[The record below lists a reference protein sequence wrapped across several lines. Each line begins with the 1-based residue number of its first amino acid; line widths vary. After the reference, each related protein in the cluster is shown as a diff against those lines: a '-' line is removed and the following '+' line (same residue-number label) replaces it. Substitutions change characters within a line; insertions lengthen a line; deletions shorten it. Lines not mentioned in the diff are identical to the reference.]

1 MSTIIIT
8 EKTSQ
13 KRDVQA
19 AIGSNYGRI
28 FPAEG
33 HLLSLQEPQ
42 QVQSTWGR
50 WSFDL
55 LKPDDFYPTCPAP
68 DASPSSKG
76 KLQAIADALKTATR
90 VILATDCDRE
100 GQLIGE
106 EILRHYK
113 FKGAVE
119 RAMFTAQDEKTLR
132 HAFSNLEPNEK
143 YFNLGQAAVVRQQ
156 ADQVYNLSL
165 TRAATVALKQP
176 GQYGAIGIGRVKTP
190 TMAIVCMRELEI
202 LDFTPQDYYHLVATA
217 NVDTPIQDQAQ
228 DKSQNRDQK
237 LQLDLRH
244 APKDKILD
252 ANKAEQIRAAVE
264 GFQGPLKA
272 EKKIKRTK
280 PPRLLDLPELQ
291 KICARRW
298 GWSADKTLNIAQE
311 LYDGEGKKIQTYP
324 RAESRYLAENQ
335 IEDIPEIIKGLTKL
349 DQYQSPELSRDLSK
363 PEVRKGK
370 SGHFSDAGL
379 KGVSHHAIVPNKNT
393 MDKIEVIY
401 ARLTQD
407 EQRMFDLVASSYLA
421 ILMPDYVY
429 ESTNISMRVPV
440 TLPDEKEKIL
450 DFKVTGN
457 IPKEQGWKAVY
468 TDEMEKKE
476 EHAGELPPVQDGDLA
491 ILSPVTTETK
501 KTKAPPR
508 YNEGTLIDAMQN
520 SWRFVDDKDLK
531 ERLKEAK
538 GIGTPATRA
547 TVITGLKLQNFLV
560 QSGKHIVPT
569 DAGLTL
575 FKTLNTAAP
584 ELVDPG
590 VTAMWEMNLDDV
602 LEGKQSARQVWDN
615 IGEDTARLINI
626 LKTNSSTA
634 PKINTGVA
642 MPKGAGRGKPTDKM
656 KDAAKSIAANK
667 GLKLPKGYT
676 SDFTIC
682 REFLDEHLGGKGPSP
697 ERVLANL
704 EKQLSG
710 GMIKG
715 LGTKAAKQ
723 LVEAYGPDTLK
734 VLEQTP
740 EKLETLDGLPKAKLK
755 LVQEWATELKTS
767 SEIKNFLHTHGV
779 DPARAF
785 RLYQA
790 YGVETVLKLT
800 ENPYC
805 MVRDIRGLSF
815 DIPDSIAHRLGFQA
829 ESLPRARAALY
840 HAMAQAADYRE
851 KDKLLAMLN
860 KRLDLPLELLESALE
875 AEISDKNLHK
885 LNRKSAD
892 GYNQEQLI
900 LRSLWQA
907 ETKIVK
913 RLKSM
918 TDIPPSWASIEAEK
932 AIAWV
937 INREGIALTQ
947 QQHQAVASLLGARLS
962 ILMGSPKTGKR
973 QTLQAFLRILGAKGI
988 KLALASPSAGGAK
1001 ELAKAIDLEVTS
1013 LTKLLEYNV
1022 KIDNYKRTSRKPL
1035 DCQLLVITH
1044 AQLLDRALLLAALE
1058 ALPEEAGLLLIDDLH
1073 RSPAPGAGRVL
1084 NQIVNAINLTPLKLT
1099 ELSPEF
1105 LNNKLAKNCLRLGNN
1120 QPLDLTPDNEPDNKE
1135 AKSED
1140 KGHFYFVEAND
1151 TADSQRKLA
1160 EIAKNRLP
1168 KTFKLDAIRDV
1179 QIISLAS
1186 GNLSPR
1192 ALNSD
1197 LQQLLN
1203 PSQDGLFV
1211 HRFDCRY
1218 RTGDKIILGEND
1230 PERDLIFGEIGTIKD
1245 ITRDDSSTAPQD
1257 NTKLDTGRVTIDFS
1271 GKIHEFDFNEL
1282 DRLSLAYALPG
1293 TRCKGQQGKA
1303 VIVILP
1309 QDPAK
1314 SPDNKELYDAITPAQ
1329 ELAIVIGPK
1338 AFTQYSP

>member
-19 AIGSNYGRI
+19 AVGSNYGRI

-33 HLLSLQEPQ
+33 HLLSLEEPQ
-42 QVQSTWGR
+42 KVQSSWGK

-76 KLQAIADALKTATR
+76 KLQAIADALKSATR

-113 FKGAVE
+113 FKGVVE
-119 RAMFTAQDEKTLR
+119 RAMFTAQDEKTLKQ
-132 HAFSNLEPNEK
+132 AFANLEPNEK

-156 ADQVYNLSL
+156 SDQVYNLSL

-202 LDFTPQDYYHLVATA
+202 LDFNPQDYYHLVATA
-217 NVDTPIQDQAQ
+217 TVDAQNQDQIQ
-228 DKSQNRDQK
+228 VGENK

-244 APKDKILD
+244 APREKILD
-252 ANKAEQIRAAVE
+252 LDKAEQIRAAVE

-335 IEDIPEIIKGLTKL
+335 IEDIGEIIQGLTKL
-349 DQYQSPELSRDLSK
+349 DQYQNPELTQALSK

-401 ARLTQD
+401 PRLTPD

-421 ILMPDYVY
+421 ILMPDFVY
-429 ESTNISMRVPV
+429 ESTNISMAVPI
-440 TLPDEKEKIL
+440 TLAEEKEKIL

-476 EHAGELPPVQDGDLA
+476 DHAGELPPINDGDLA
-491 ILSPVTTETK
+491 TLMPVTTDTK

-520 SWRFVDDKDLK
+520 SWRFVDDRDLK

-547 TVITGLKLQNFLV
+547 AVITGLKLQNFLT

-575 FKTLNTAAP
+575 YKTLKTAAP

-590 VTAMWEMNLDDV
+590 VTALWEMHLDDV

-615 IGEDTARLINI
+615 IGDDTARLIGI
-626 LKTNSSTA
+626 LKTNGSTA
-634 PKINTGVA
+634 PKIHTGVA
-642 MPKGAGRGKPTDKM
+642 MPKGAGKGKPTDKM
-656 KDAAKSIAANK
+656 KDTAKSIAANK

-676 SDFTIC
+676 SDFNIC

-697 ERVLANL
+697 ERVLANI
-704 EKQLSG
+704 ETQLVA
-710 GMIKG
+710 MIKG
-715 LGTKAAKQ
+715 LGAKAAKQ
-723 LVEAYGPDTLK
+723 LIEAYTTDTLK
-734 VLEQTP
+734 VIEQTP
-740 EKLETLDGLPKAKLK
+740 EKLETLDGLPKGKLK
-755 LVQEWATELKTS
+755 LIQEWATERKIS
-767 SEIKNFLHTHGV
+767 QEIQDFLHDHGI
-779 DPARAF
+779 DPARSF
-785 RLYQA
+785 RFYQA
-790 YGVETVLKLT
+790 YAGETISKLK

-805 MVRDIRGLSF
+805 IVRDIRGLPF
-815 DIPDSIAHRLGFQA
+815 SIADNLAHRLGLPA
-829 ESLPRARAALY
+829 DSLLRARAALF
-840 HAMAQAADYRE
+840 HALTQSVDYRE
-851 KDKLLAMLN
+851 KDSLLGMLN
-860 KRLDLPLELLESALE
+860 KRLDLAPELLAEALE
-875 AEISDKNLHK
+875 IEQEDKQLHK
-885 LNRKSAD
+885 VKRKDSE
-892 GYNQEQLI
+892 GTTQEHLI
-900 LRSLWQA
+900 IRPLWQA
-907 ETKIVK
+907 ENKILK

-918 TDIPPSWASIEAEK
+918 QEDVPAWSSIEADK

-937 INREGIALTQ
+937 VDREGISLTQ
-947 QQHQAVASLLGARLS
+947 QQAQAVTKLFQNRLS
-962 ILMGSPKTGKR
+962 IISGISGTGKY
-973 QTLQAFLRILGAKGI
+973 QTLKAFLKILGAKGI
-988 KLALASPSAGGAK
+988 NLSLTSPSSTETKG
-1001 ELAKAIDLEVTS
+1001 LAKTIEQEAVS
-1013 LTKLLEYNV
+1013 LAKLLEYNP
-1022 KIDNYKRTSRKPL
+1022 KTNSYKRTARKPL
-1035 DCQLLVITH
+1035 DCQLLIITH
-1044 AQLLDRALLLAALE
+1044 AQLLDRPLLLAALE
-1058 ALPEEAGLLLIDDLH
+1058 ALPDDAGLILLDDYK
-1073 RSPAPGAGRVL
+1073 RCPMPGTGRVL
-1084 NQIVNAINLTPLKLT
+1084 KEIIKTLDIPPINLTEISQETTNSNLF
-1099 ELSPEF
+1099 E
-1105 LNNKLAKNCLRLGNN
+1105 NCQRLAKQ
-1120 QPLDLTPDNEPDNKE
+1120 QPLDLSPVKEDNASGKNG
-1135 AKSED
+1135 S
-1140 KGHFYFVEAND
+1140 FYFVEAND
-1151 TADSQRKLA
+1151 TSDIQRKLA
-1160 EIAKNRLP
+1160 EISKNRIP
-1168 KTFKLDAIRDV
+1168 KTFKFDSIRDIQV
-1179 QIISLAS
+1179 TSLAS
-1186 GNLSPR
+1186 GALSPM
-1192 ALNSD
+1192 ALIPH

-1203 PSQDGLFV
+1203 TSQDGLFA
-1211 HRFDCRY
+1211 HRFECRY
-1218 RTGDKIILGEND
+1218 RTGDKVMLLEND
-1230 PERDLIFGEIGTIKD
+1230 LERDLLTGEIGIIKD
-1245 ITRDDSSTAPQD
+1245 ITRDAPIMG
-1257 NTKLDTGRVTIDFS
+1257 NENASKLDSGRVTIDFS
-1271 GKIHEFDFNEL
+1271 GKSHEFDFDEL
-1282 DRLSLAYALPG
+1282 DRLPLAYALHP
-1293 TRCKGQQGKA
+1293 TRCKAQQGKA
-1303 VIVILP
+1303 AIVVLP
-1309 QDPAK
+1309 SETAK
-1314 SPDNKELYDAITPAQ
+1314 QPTHQEIYDAMSSAQ
-1329 ELAIVIGPK
+1329 ELVILIGK
-1338 AFTQYSP
+1338 KSSTNCSQ

>member
-19 AIGSNYGRI
+19 AVGSNFGRI
-28 FPAEG
+28 YPAEG
-33 HLLSLQEPQ
+33 HLLSLEEPQ
-42 QVQSTWGR
+42 KVQSSWGR

-55 LKPDDFYPTCPAP
+55 LKPDDFYPTCPSP

-76 KLQAIADALKTATR
+76 KLQAIAEALKTATR

-113 FKGAVE
+113 FKGVVE

-156 ADQVYNLSL
+156 SDQVYNLSL

-217 NVDTPIQDQAQ
+217 TVDGSQ
-228 DKSQNRDQK
+228 SQNEVLNNDQK

-244 APKDKILD
+244 APKDKIL
-252 ANKAEQIRAAVE
+252 NVEKVEEIRAAVE
-264 GFQGPLKA
+264 GFKGPLKA

-335 IEDIPEIIKGLTKL
+335 IEDIGEIIQGLSKL
-349 DQYQSPELSRDLSK
+349 PHYQSPELARDLSK

-401 ARLTQD
+401 PRLTPD

-429 ESTNISMRVPV
+429 ESTNISMAVPI
-440 TLPDEKEKIL
+440 TLPEEKQKIL

-476 EHAGELPPVQDGDLA
+476 DHAGELPPVHDGDIATL
-491 ILSPVTTETK
+491 LPVITDAK

-520 SWRFVDDKDLK
+520 SWRFVDDKEQK

-547 TVITGLKLQNFLV
+547 AVITGLKLQNFLA

-575 FKTLNTAAP
+575 YKTLKSAAP

-615 IGEDTARLINI
+615 IGDDTARLIGI
-626 LKTNSSTA
+626 LKTNGSTA

-656 KDAAKSIAANK
+656 KDTAKSIAANK

-676 SDFTIC
+676 SDFNIC

-704 EKQLSG
+704 ETQLSS
-710 GMIKG
+710 MIKG
-715 LGTKAAKQ
+715 LGAKAAKQ
-723 LVEAYGPDTLK
+723 LVEAYGTDTLK
-734 VLEQTP
+734 IIEQNP
-740 EKLETLDGLPKAKLK
+740 EKLETLDGLPKGKLK
-755 LVQEWATELKTS
+755 LLQEWITEDKCS
-767 SEIKNFLHTHGV
+767 REIQDFLHANDV

-785 RLYQA
+785 RFYQA
-790 YGVETVLKLT
+790 YGQDTLTKLK

-805 MVRDIRGLSF
+805 IVRDIRGLPF
-815 DIPDSIAHRLGFQA
+815 SIADNLAHRLDFQA
-829 ESLPRARAALY
+829 DSLSRARAALF
-840 HAMAQAADYRE
+840 HAMTQAADYRE
-851 KDKLLAMLN
+851 KDSLLNMLN
-860 KRLDLPLELLESALE
+860 KRLGLSPELLAEALE
-875 AEISDKNLHK
+875 AELEDKQLHIVK
-885 LNRKSAD
+885 RKNSE
-892 GYNQEQLI
+892 GLTEEQLI
-900 LRSLWQA
+900 TRPLWQA
-907 ETKIVK
+907 ESKAFK

-918 TDIPPSWASIEAEK
+918 LDTTPSWASIEADK
-932 AIAWV
+932 AITWV
-937 INREGIALTQ
+937 TSREGIALTQ
-947 QQHQAVASLLGARLS
+947 QHTQTVTRLFQNQLS
-962 ILMGSPKTGKR
+962 VLTGIANTGKI
-973 QTLQAFLRILGAKGI
+973 QTLHAFIKILSAKGVKI
-988 KLALASPSAGGAK
+988 SLTTPSSSGAK
-1001 ELAKAIDLEVTS
+1001 ELSKATELEATS
-1013 LTKLLEYNV
+1013 LTKLLEYNS
-1022 KIDNYKRTSRKPL
+1022 KNSSYKRTSRKPL
-1035 DCQLLVITH
+1035 DCQLLIITQ
-1044 AQLLDRALLLAALE
+1044 AQLVDRPLLLAAIE
-1058 ALPEEAGLLLIDDLH
+1058 ALPEDAGLILLDDFK
-1073 RSPAPGAGRVL
+1073 RSPMPGTGRVL
-1084 NQIVNAINLTPLKLT
+1084 KDIIKALDIAPLNLT
-1099 ELSPEF
+1099 ELSQETAD
-1105 LNNKLAKNCLRLGNN
+1105 NKLHKNCQLLAKK
-1120 QPLDLTPDNEPDNKE
+1120 QDLDYSADTEGK
-1135 AKSED
+1135 ASGG
-1140 KGHFYFVEAND
+1140 KGSFYFVEAND
-1151 TADSQRKLA
+1151 TPDLQRKLA
-1160 EIAKNRLP
+1160 EIAKNRIP
-1168 KTFKLDAIRDV
+1168 KTFKLDAIGDIQV
-1179 QIISLAS
+1179 ISLAN
-1186 GNLSPR
+1186 GNLNPR
-1192 ALNSD
+1192 ALIPN

-1203 PSQDGLFV
+1203 TSQDGLYAQ
-1211 HRFDCRY
+1211 RFDCCY
-1218 RTGDKIILGEND
+1218 RTGDKVILGEND
-1230 PERDLIFGEIGTIKD
+1230 PERDILTGEIGIIKD
-1245 ITRDDSSTAPQD
+1245 ISRGALLPGDQNAR
-1257 NTKLDTGRVTIDFS
+1257 KIDTGQITIDFS
-1271 GKIHEFDFNEL
+1271 GKNHEFHFDEL
-1282 DRLSLAYALPG
+1282 DRLSLAYALPA
-1293 TRCKGQQGKA
+1293 TRCMAQQCKA
-1303 VIVILP
+1303 VIVVLP
-1309 QDPAK
+1309 FEPIKPSSHQDF
-1314 SPDNKELYDAITPAQ
+1314 YDALSSSQ
-1329 ELAIVIGPK
+1329 QLAIIIGPK
-1338 AFTQYSP
+1338 SSLELMT